1 MGNEYK
7 KNRLICVSFTL
18 YPGLYVFNLGVSG
31 VVDARVAEQ
40 GEDWKERM
48 TNLERIGISFSTR
61 TELNA
66 EGENECYHCC

>member
-1 MGNEYK
+1 M
-7 KNRLICVSFTL
+7 NRYMFIIEF
-18 YPGLYVFNLGVSG
+18 YFGGLYVFNLGISG

-40 GEDWKERM
+40 GEDWKESM

-66 EGENECYHCC
+66 EGEN

>member
-1 MGNEYK
+1 MF
-7 KNRLICVSFTL
+7 LSL
-18 YPGLYVFNLGVSG
+18 SSGLYVFNHLGISG

-40 GEDWKERM
+40 GEDWKESM